1 MSAQDDY
8 LDPDI
13 HLWPEECS
21 ECENLQIQIE
31 ELQAKVEKLETE
43 IELKADSQIDAE
55 MVKHLHET
63 ADATEA
69 ALSEARREL
78 MRFTTAVGFA
88 ARGQERRNG
97 DA

>member
-31 ELQAKVEKLETE
+31 ELQEKLD
-43 IELKADSQIDAE
+43 LKIDADL
-55 MVKHLHET
+55 VKHLQET
-63 ADATEA
+63 IAATEA

-78 MRFTTAVGFA
+78 MRFTTAFGFA
-88 ARGQERRNG
+88 ARGQERRNDG
-97 DA
+97 A